1 VEDVRRL
8 RFFSL
13 WAVAPPAALVVAALA
28 GAGCAPERPYRIGV
42 VLGTDGLRAALLAAD
57 EVNARGGI
65 NGRRLELRQADVV
78 SYGEAKVALATAE
91 QLASDDTVLA
101 VVGHASSSASLA
113 AAQVYNAQGVVQ
125 IAPTTSSPLYS
136 KAGPFSFRLIPSDVY
151 QGAFLADQVLRRAT
165 RPRLA
170 VVTVNDDYGRS
181 LRMATL
187 DRLRAGGVTPA
198 YDSPY
203 AEAEQFKPGSEILAG
218 LEHAKPD
225 MLLWI
230 GGAYDYVAIAKP
242 LRRALPSLEVLA
254 SDRFG
259 GPTLDRDRQHLL
271 DGVRYVHSVNLANRD
286 TALRRFRAEFEREG
300 GTRLTDQAVLSYD
313 AVMLLAEAIRH
324 AGGHRVAIRDWL
336 ARVGRDV
343 PSYRGLSGPIA
354 FPSGGDRAPTYF
366 LEEIGGV
373 RTDSEHTAAGSRS
386 RGISDR

>member
-1 VEDVRRL
+1 
-8 RFFSL
+8 
-13 WAVAPPAALVVAALA
+13 VALPAALVAMLT
-28 GAGCAPERPYRIGV
+28 GAGCTSERPYRIGV
-42 VLGTDGLRAALLAAD
+42 VLGTDGLRGALLAAD

-65 NGRRLELRQADVV
+65 NGRRLELRRADVD
-78 SYGEAKVALATAE
+78 SYGGAKVALATAE

-125 IAPTTSSPLYS
+125 IAPTTSSPLYAE
-136 KAGPFSFRLIPSDVY
+136 AGPFSFRLIPSDVY
-151 QGAFLADQVLRRAT
+151 QGAFLADQVLGRAT

-203 AEAEQFKPGSEILAG
+203 GEADQFKRGSEILAG

-225 MLLWI
+225 LLLWI

-259 GPTLDRDRQHLL
+259 GPMLDRDRQHLL

-324 AGGHRVAIRDWL
+324 AGGDRVAIRDWL
-336 ARVGRDV
+336 ARVGRDM
-343 PSYRGLSGPIA
+343 PPYRGLSGPIA
-354 FPSGGDRAPTYF
+354 FPNGGDRPPTYF

-373 RTDSEHTAAGSRS
+373 RTTDSEHGAAGSSS
-386 RGISDR
+386 RDVTDR